1 MSALA
6 SLSSGKE
13 RKQQKKRKKE
23 SFLHLS
29 VWHSSASSSAGC
41 STQLATGFFL
51 TASHWEVLQAE
62 LNQTGLRRLLQGW
75 QTSHQSQPCWK
86 LLHMLFS
93 LFSQT
98 FAWELICSPCIH
110 IPPKKN
116 GASPPSDNPIS
127 FIQRSLNKHF
137 PPPPNINSGTSQEEN
152 SRQGLTAPGHISG
165 YENSSLVKIR
175 TAKY

>member
-110 IPPKKN
+110 IPPKKKMELLL
-116 GASPPSDNPIS
+116 PQITQFPSYREVWTNI
-127 FIQRSLNKHF
+127 

>member
-86 LLHMLFS
+86 LLRMLFS

-127 FIQRSLNKHF
+127 FIQRSLNKHS
-137 PPPPNINSGTSQEEN
+137 PPPKYKFRNITGRKQQARAHSTRSHFRIWELFL
-152 SRQGLTAPGHISG
+152 S
-165 YENSSLVKIR
+165 
-175 TAKY
+175 